1 MQQQPGE
8 ANTAMRAKEEECGK
22 LAEERD
28 RLVAQLA
35 EQAELLKKAQKEAED
50 KETGLLA
57 EFATK
62 HSAWTDKEAMLTSG
76 FHEIED
82 IVDGELP
89 SISFFELPAIGRAGF
104 SSLTLALCFLSW
116 QTSSLVT
123 PTPPIKPLK
132 PIAKDGRRK
141 ARRSPLTRPEPLASR
156 S

>member
-1 MQQQPGE
+1 MQQQLGE
-8 ANTAMRAKEEECGK
+8 ANTALHAKEEECGK

-35 EQAELLKKAQKEAED
+35 EQAELLKKAQKDAEH

-57 EFATK
+57 EFATER
-62 HSAWTDKEAMLTSG
+62 SAWTDKEAMLTSG

-89 SISFFELPAIGRAGF
+89 SFSFFELPAAGRAGLL
-104 SSLTLALCFLSW
+104 SLTLALCFLSW

-123 PTPPIKPLK
+123 LTPPIRPLK
-132 PIAKDGRRK
+132 LIVKDGGRTDCRR
-141 ARRSPLTRPEPLASR
+141 RPPNP
-156 S
+156 